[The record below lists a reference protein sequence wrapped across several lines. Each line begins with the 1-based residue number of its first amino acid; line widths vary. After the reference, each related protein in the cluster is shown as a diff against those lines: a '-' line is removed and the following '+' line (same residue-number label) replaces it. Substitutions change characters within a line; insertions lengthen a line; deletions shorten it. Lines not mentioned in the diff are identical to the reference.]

1 MPFFFFLSGAILEQN
16 LLLNRKNEATNEY
29 FVNYRDLVTNS
40 SIYVCTTMYHEEA
53 FEMEQLLN
61 SISSLD
67 NARREAGRN
76 MEAHIFFDDGVRD
89 RTLKK
94 YALQLV
100 SLLER
105 TLDVQ
110 ASTATKIA
118 TPYGMQLKWKLPGG
132 MMFYIHL
139 KDNFKVNLSCLIWYY
154 CLKLTV
160 HQIIWV
166 VFYFSSPVNSFLHQ
180 VLSSHIFDQG
190 WIGMCHIAVPCFS

>member
-1 MPFFFFLSGAILEQN
+1 MNTTSLMSFSFFLSGAMLEQN

-61 SISSLD
+61 SIASLD
-67 NARREAGRN
+67 NARREAGRK

-118 TPYGMQLKWKLPGG
+118 TPYGMQLKWKLPGD
-132 MMFYIHL
+132 MMFYVHL
-139 KDNFKVNLSCLIWYY
+139 KDSFKVNFPSLIKYAI
-154 CLKLTV
+154 V
-160 HQIIWV
+160 RNR
-166 VFYFSSPVNSFLHQ
+166 VFTK
-180 VLSSHIFDQG
+180 
-190 WIGMCHIAVPCFS
+190 